1 MANKTANIDY
11 ICIIREDNGK
21 TIFETLDIPASTDL
35 VSRLEGLTNNDNA
48 SVLDMQAQMNLAF
61 TENQRRPI
69 NYISPYSYGN
79 SYVDIAYYPTALSF
93 SEYNEKLTEKRDWVR
108 EYFSHNHHNH
118 ETVQIEDSARYQAEL
133 NQYQEEEVSRLSKNM
148 KQDYLRVAK
157 RFICASNYMRTV
169 HQAMVL
175 GDVRMYSTDTLGWS
189 NFTYQVTNDIT
200 ITLGTNFGYGS
211 ASYFRLGLRY
221 KGIDI
226 LPYSYMV
233 KYYYANRRDLLRY
246 TRLYDVAHD
255 SWNLAFSFVEEAANQ
270 AAESAE
276 EFVRV
281 WILNEIKDMVHR
293 LHGVLDNPDDYIM
306 DILNKTDEK
315 ADCDY
320 FTVRNIDSVER
331 SRYGVCPEE
340 MTMAIRAEKLTG
352 ALDFLSNLA
361 MLSTT
366 LPEVEAY
373 IGEIKEMAVA
383 IVPELDVM
391 VRKITAKVALQ
402 QEEKAQLDVKLA
414 MLQKELEPHE
424 KRIDYLYEHRG
435 EDKKWF
441 SRSHFETS
449 YAECHKDYAEMKAQ
463 ETETNKH
470 IVKLAEEIW
479 MRAFFRDNLQECRR
493 RVSDASLVDDN
504 SVNV

>member
-11 ICIIREDNGK
+11 LCVIRENYGK
-21 TIFETLDIPASTDL
+21 TSFETIDIPSSSDL
-35 VSRLEGLTNNDNA
+35 VSRLEGLSENENA
-48 SVLDMQAQMNLAF
+48 SVLDMQAQMTLAF
-61 TENQRRPI
+61 DNNHRRPI
-69 NYISPYSYGN
+69 NYVSPYAYGSSYI
-79 SYVDIAYYPTALSF
+79 DITYFPAFLTYSEYSEKLASKKDLLREDFSKKYESLQKENPDKYLTALND
-93 SEYNEKLTEKRDWVR
+93 YLEKEM
-108 EYFSHNHHNH
+108 
-118 ETVQIEDSARYQAEL
+118 ARYIEGIKK
-133 NQYQEEEVSRLSKNM
+133 E
-148 KQDYLRVAK
+148 YLHDAK
-157 RFICASNYMRTV
+157 RYICAFNYTQTLI
-169 HQAMVL
+169 HAKGQ

-189 NFTYQVTNDIT
+189 NFTYKVTNEIT
-200 ITLGTNFGYGS
+200 ITLGTNYGYGS

-293 LHGVLDNPDDYIM
+293 LHGVLDNPDDYIK
-306 DILNKTDEK
+306 DILNKTGEK

-320 FTVRNIDSVER
+320 LTVRNMDSVER
-331 SRYGVCPEE
+331 SRYGVYPEE

-361 MLSTT
+361 TLSTT
-366 LPEVEAY
+366 LPEIEAY

-383 IVPELDVM
+383 IVPELDEM
-391 VRKITAKVALQ
+391 VSKITAKVALQ

-414 MLQKELEPHE
+414 KLQKELEPHE

-441 SRSHFETS
+441 SRSHFETR
-449 YAECHKDYAEMKAQ
+449 YAESHKDYAEMKAQ
-463 ETETNKH
+463 ETETNNR
-470 IVKLAEEIW
+470 IVKLAEEIR
-479 MRAFFRDNLQECRR
+479 MRTSFRDNLQECRR